1 MDSNQ
6 VGRDIV
12 QPALQQS
19 VDIVS
24 RHYLPLIV
32 IDGIQLKHYFVVML
46 CWVLW
51 EREKQCLLRGHVTC
65 AVMQDLCLV

>member
-12 QPALQQS
+12 QSALS
-19 VDIVS
+19 HFVGIVA

-32 IDGIQLKHYFVVML
+32 IDDIQLKHYFVVML

-51 EREKQCLLRGHVTC
+51 KREKQCLLHGHVTC
-65 AVMQDLCLV
+65 AVMRDLCLV